1 MRLIEYIISL
11 EGPITQGRV
20 VLKLFLDQSLGQAD
34 YMDWFRRQLCVV
46 QGGGGIYRGYSV
58 ELRETETI
66 CITAL
71 IASGLIKRS

>member
-1 MRLIEYIISL
+1 MEYIISL

-46 QGGGGIYRGYSV
+46 QGGGGHLPRILGRITRDGDYLYYRINCQ
-58 ELRETETI
+58 RPD
-66 CITAL
+66 
-71 IASGLIKRS
+71 

>member
-1 MRLIEYIISL
+1 MEYIISL

-46 QGGGGIYRGYSV
+46 QGGGHLPRILGRITRDGDYLYYRINCQ
-58 ELRETETI
+58 RPD
-66 CITAL
+66 
-71 IASGLIKRS
+71 

>member
-1 MRLIEYIISL
+1 MEYIISL
-11 EGPITQGRV
+11 EGPITHGRV
-20 VLKLFLDQSLGQAD
+20 VLKLFLHQSLGQAD

-46 QGGGGIYRGYSV
+46 QGGGIYRGYSV

>member
-1 MRLIEYIISL
+1 MEYIISL
-11 EGPITQGRV
+11 EGPITHGRV
-20 VLKLFLDQSLGQAD
+20 VLKLFLHQSLGQAD
-34 YMDWFRRQLCVV
+34 YMDWFSRQLCVV
-46 QGGGGIYRGYSV
+46 RCARGGIYRGYSV